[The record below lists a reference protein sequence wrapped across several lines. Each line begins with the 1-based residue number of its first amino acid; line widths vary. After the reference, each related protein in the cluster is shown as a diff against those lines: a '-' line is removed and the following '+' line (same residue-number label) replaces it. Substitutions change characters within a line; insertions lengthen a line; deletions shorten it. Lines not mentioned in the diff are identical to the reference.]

1 MDKHRV
7 HASDSP
13 HAAPEK
19 IELTSRGKLLSH
31 VSTAVGLIGLGAWYL
46 AAKALGIL
54 DWAVSIAPQEYA
66 GAGLMVAI
74 MLVMTP
80 GLFLWNQF
88 QRWSLNKIQQGHGA
102 E

>member
-13 HAAPEK
+13 DAAPEK
-19 IELTSRGKLLSH
+19 IALTQKGKLLSH
-31 VSTAVGLIGLGAWYL
+31 ISTAVGLIGLGAWYL
-46 AAKALGIL
+46 AAKALGLL
-54 DWAVSIAPQEYA
+54 DWAVAQAPEEYA

-74 MLVMTP
+74 MLIMTP

-88 QRWSLNKIQQGHGA
+88 QRWSLNKIQNIHGA
-102 E
+102 